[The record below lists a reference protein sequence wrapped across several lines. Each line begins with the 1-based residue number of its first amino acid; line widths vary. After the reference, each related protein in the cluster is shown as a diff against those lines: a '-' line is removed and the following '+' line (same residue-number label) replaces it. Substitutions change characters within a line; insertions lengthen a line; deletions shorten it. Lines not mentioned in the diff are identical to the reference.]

1 MTHLPPV
8 YYESEQAEQQECRE
22 ELEVVEY
29 IFHKRRCHFQH
40 GGGALGLIALKAD
53 LVTLRCKEP
62 TERPERTS
70 DERDPSQPPEC
81 VAVRRAPCAAT
92 LGCRYKARARAG
104 TPGAIG
110 DRVRMRFL

>member
-70 DERDPSQPPEC
+70 DERDAEGIRSPP
-81 VAVRRAPCAAT
+81 RSRAPASLRRTLRGGLLAKARGLRGPAAT
-92 LGCRYKARARAG
+92 AKTA
-104 TPGAIG
+104 
-110 DRVRMRFL
+110 